1 MKERSRS
8 RRGAASS
15 ATAVVVAALAIAIV
29 LPAWPGIPGPLPGAD
44 AQLLGSLIGAV
55 TTTTSI
61 LLGGISNTLATSLGL
76 VGNTVTTVTGLVVD
90 VTSYLSNSTQCS
102 GRWCVDVKAYAEA
115 HNKTQVNELNARV
128 LLWSPKASNVTAGKE
143 YDPRGKDW
151 ASVVSVCRALFQYE
165 KRFASFFIRSS
176 FHDSMA
182 VDVTKCPGP
191 DCGGADASLFLTM
204 DELTRPENAYDNFAL
219 ITARAAKKIASFF
232 DISVADT
239 VAVCAAVAPEV
250 LSNGR
255 LRILDGTKALR
266 VGRLDSIRPAPP
278 NQLPPNSA
286 NASSF
291 LNFWTARGFTARE
304 AAALMGSHAL
314 LDSQGCFKG
323 PGRGDYCD
331 PSKQDC
337 SNVRMFRWE
346 NHYYKDICSATLK
359 VRDVPTDEVPIQ
371 ETPVAGSTPPEFDA
385 EAKLET
391 CKFTSSAGRAA
402 AINMLKWTQVGV
414 RSEEAFPN
422 EPVAVTWSNADCSK
436 AAEANGLPASAV
448 SCPHSS
454 FWWYTP
460 NDAYTGLVCQA
471 LSDLLAQLEDVAYFG
486 EWLVKVPI
494 NIYGPVT
501 SNTNINQLREATR
514 NFAADQSAWDRDYR
528 VAYLK
533 MVSMFAQ
540 WATNAQ
546 GLKEY
551 YISGSE
557 CASGQQLEAS
567 CAQSYSGTATIA
579 TRDLYSKCPLCNDE
593 TCDTLLN
600 LDTCGSCV
608 RLSNVAVAD
617 PGRCCGCSTR
627 VRPLRYNVTSGQVL
641 DTQFISRFADVSP
654 AEAWSETGMP
664 VADAGPVPE
673 PPLTRDPG
681 SDAVAPSVTVNGGL
695 ANPPISPY
703 IGESARSEACSG
715 NSGVRVD
722 GFPASPFNLKPFQKD
737 FAMPPSATVAASLS
751 RTDIN
756 HTVDAYE
763 IDIDIINVDLGL
775 CGKGQLTKLLAYN
788 GSVPGPTFRVTKGRQ
803 TLVRFNNKLTAAKI
817 SGTPFVSHPPC
828 DALGREGR
836 PISVHLHGEASLAPY
851 DGWAEDETCGGESKD
866 YYYANRR
873 PGFGWYHDHAL
884 DITSY
889 NAYYG
894 LAGMYVVTDSAK
906 ERGCGE
912 PWNLDNLPD
921 TPMIFKDIVLDSS
934 CQLLYDR
941 EGPHK
946 NNLYGDINTVN
957 GVAWPVW
964 KPEARWQRLRWLN
977 AAATRPWK
985 LRIVDDKGADVSGSV
1000 CKVIAGDG
1008 GIRRNPTAF
1017 PSAGLFM
1024 GVAERY
1030 EVVCDFTAY
1039 EGKTLYLW
1047 NARDDFRM
1055 KGAPFFCNSH
1065 LVMRIEPQK
1074 PAAQPNPA
1082 FSPVGPARPALDA
1095 VLSDSDMAA
1104 AKSMVANKQCTRT
1117 FKFGRRHGH
1126 WVINGESWHS
1136 ARVAASDIGQ
1146 NTWELWCLETGGG
1159 WYHPIHIHLVDFYVL
1174 ARNWDESQVHEYER
1188 LTPKDTVE
1196 LDPSA
1201 HVALLIRFGPHRG
1214 EYMFHCHNLVHEDFE
1229 MMRSYNIGP
1238 HASGRTA
1245 STALPMQS
1253 SPELIQ
1259 TMNVLYD
1266 LYNDP
1271 MYKPALWKPTSS
1283 LTSLKNRGAA
1293 STNDALR
1300 FPITEGLYRMFYPG
1314 GASNESPLLKDPS
1327 LNPWLSKVCQPQPA
1341 AV

>member
-1 MKERSRS
+1 MDVDAY
-8 RRGAASS
+8 AASHPNLP
-15 ATAVVVAALAIAIV
+15 VADI
-29 LPAWPGIPGPLPGAD
+29 
-44 AQLLGSLIGAV
+44 
-55 TTTTSI
+55 
-61 LLGGISNTLATSLGL
+61 
-76 VGNTVTTVTGLVVD
+76 
-90 VTSYLSNSTQCS
+90 
-102 GRWCVDVKAYAEA
+102 
-115 HNKTQVNELNARV
+115 NARV
-128 LLWSPKASNVTAGKE
+128 LLWSPKVPKTKAGDG

-182 VDVTKCPGP
+182 VDVSQCPGP
-191 DCGGADASLFLTM
+191 ECGGADASLFLTF
-204 DELTRPENAYDNFAL
+204 DELARPENAYDNFAL

-255 LRILDGTKALR
+255 LRILDGTNANLR

-291 LNFWTARGFTARE
+291 LTFWTARGFTPRE
-304 AAALMGSHAL
+304 AAALMGSHCL
-314 LDSQGCFKG
+314 VDSQGCFKG
-323 PGRGDYCD
+323 PGRSDYCD
-331 PSKQDC
+331 PTTQDC

-359 VRDVPTDEVPIQ
+359 VRDVPADEPEVV
-371 ETPVAGSTPPEFDA
+371 ETPVAGMTQPEFDA

-391 CKFTSSAGRAA
+391 CKFTSNAGRAA
-402 AINMLKWTQVGV
+402 ALNMLKWQQVGAQ
-414 RSEEAFPN
+414 SEPVEPD
-422 EPVAVTWSNADCSK
+422 EPVAVTWTNANCK
-436 AAEANGLPASAV
+436 QGAAASGLPATSV

-460 NDAYTGLVCQA
+460 NDAYTGLVCQ
-471 LSDLLAQLEDVAYFG
+471 
-486 EWLVKVPI
+486 
-494 NIYGPVT
+494 GPQT
-501 SNTNINQLREATR
+501 TNTNINQLRDATR

-528 VAYLK
+528 AAYLK
-533 MVSMFAQ
+533 MVTRFATFSPK
-540 WATNAQ
+540 ADGTVSLL
-546 GLKEY
+546 GLLALSSNEY

-557 CASGQQLEAS
+557 CSSGHQLEAS
-567 CAQSYSGTATIA
+567 CAQAGAGVAT
-579 TRDLYSKCPLCNDE
+579 TSTKSLYGYCTSCND
-593 TCDTLLN
+593 
-600 LDTCGSCV
+600 
-608 RLSNVAVAD
+608 VAVAD

-654 AEAWSETGMP
+654 GAAFPDPGLP
-664 VADAGPVPE
+664 AADAGPVPE
-673 PPLTRDPG
+673 PPLIRDPG
-681 SDAVAPSVTVNGGL
+681 SDAVAPSVTVDGTF
-695 ANPPISPY
+695 ARPPVSPY
-703 IGESARSEACSG
+703 IGASARSEVCTGA
-715 NSGVRVD
+715 SGVRVD
-722 GFPASPFNLKPFQKD
+722 GFPASPFRLTPFTKPF
-737 FAMPPSATVAASLS
+737 ATPPSATVAASLS
-751 RTDIN
+751 RPDIN
-756 HTVDAYE
+756 QTVDAYE
-763 IDIDIINVDLGL
+763 LDIDYIDVNLGL
-775 CGKGQLTKLLAYN
+775 CPGTQLTRLLAYN
-788 GSVPGPTFRVTKGRQ
+788 GSVPGPTFRITKGRQ
-803 TLVRFNNKLTAAKI
+803 ALVRFNNKLTSARI
-817 SGTPFVSHPPC
+817 SGTRFESHPPC
-828 DALGREGR
+828 DTASRQGR

-866 YYYANRR
+866 YYWPNRR
-873 PGFGWYHDHAL
+873 PNFSWYHDHAL

-894 LAGMYVVTDSAK
+894 LAGMYVITDSAK

-921 TPMIFKDIVLDSS
+921 TSMIFKDIVLDSS

-977 AAATRPWK
+977 AASSRPWK
-985 LRIVDDKGADVSGSV
+985 LRIVDDTGSDVSGSV
-1000 CKVIAGDG
+1000 CQVIAGDG

-1017 PSAGLFM
+1017 PRAGLFM

-1030 EVVCDFTAY
+1030 EVVCDFSSY

-1047 NARDDFRM
+1047 NAQDDYRM

-1065 LVMRIEPQK
+1065 LVMRIEPQR
-1074 PAAQPNPA
+1074 PAASSNPV
-1082 FSPVGPARPALDA
+1082 FSPVGPARPAVDA

-1104 AKSMVANKQCTRT
+1104 AKAMVANKQCTRT

-1126 WVINGESWHS
+1126 WVINGESWHT
-1136 ARVAASDIGQ
+1136 ARVAAGDVGQ
-1146 NTWELWCLETGGG
+1146 NTWEVWCLETGGG

-1201 HVALLIRFGPHRG
+1201 DIALLIRFGPHRG

-1229 MMRSYNIGP
+1229 MMRSYNVGP
-1238 HASGRTA
+1238 SASGRTS
-1245 STALPMQS
+1245 STALPMQGV
-1253 SPELIQ
+1253 PELLN

-1266 LYNDP
+1266 LYKDP
-1271 MYKPALWKPTSS
+1271 VHPPALWKPTSS

-1293 STNDALR
+1293 ATDAALR
-1300 FPITEGLYRMFYPG
+1300 FPISQGLYRMFYPG
-1314 GASNESPLLKDPS
+1314 GASNESHLLKDPS
-1327 LNPWLSKVCQPQPA
+1327 LNPWLPKVCQPQPA